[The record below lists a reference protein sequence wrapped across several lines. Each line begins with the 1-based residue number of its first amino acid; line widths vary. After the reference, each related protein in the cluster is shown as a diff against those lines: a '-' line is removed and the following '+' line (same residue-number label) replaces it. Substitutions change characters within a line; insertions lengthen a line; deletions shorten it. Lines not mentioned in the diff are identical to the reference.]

1 MRYVDIGPLVHD
13 VECHVEGERKRRGSA
28 SQVEAVYSLPP
39 SLPPQPRPAR
49 RRSSGGGDIDDDD
62 ARTVVA
68 SPGKIRSK
76 STKSMTDNE
85 MADAMELADLR
96 DSCAKKSV
104 EKLYEKLGEVKA
116 EAAKAKKKAEK
127 KHGEEGQAKYAQ
139 KLAKIVRKQSYI
151 EEEIERRRASR

>member
-1 MRYVDIGPLVHD
+1 MHR
-13 VECHVEGERKRRGSA
+13 
-28 SQVEAVYSLPP
+28 Q
-39 SLPPQPRPAR
+39 
-49 RRSSGGGDIDDDD
+49 RRSQGEEEVAPACRNARLVGIDDDD

-151 EEEIERRRASR
+151 EEEIERRKEQEDRKQQKRDEKEAKRNSVPVGV

>member
-1 MRYVDIGPLVHD
+1 MDEPD
-13 VECHVEGERKRRGSA
+13 GERKRRGSA

-39 SLPPQPRPAR
+39 SLPPRPGPSRPLA
-49 RRSSGGGDIDDDD
+49 
-62 ARTVVA
+62 A

-151 EEEIERRRASR
+151 EEEIERRKEQEDRKQQKRDEKEAKRNSVPVGV